1 MGWPVSKAAAPSE
14 PAVPAFQATGS
25 GKPKG
30 VHWVRSAEVL
40 VHRCRRLGSGVGSG
54 CG

>member
-14 PAVPAFQATGS
+14 PAVPAFRATGF
-25 GKPKG
+25 GKPEG
-30 VHWVRSAEVL
+30 VQGQDGEVAGPL
-40 VHRCRRLGSGVGSG
+40 PVPSGGGAGSG